1 MIVIDGSRGE
11 GGGQVLRTALTLSL
25 VTGEPFRLESIRAG
39 RRKPGLMRQ
48 HLACVRAAAAI
59 CDGEAHGAEIGSQH
73 LTFTPGRLRSGDHH
87 FAIGS
92 AGSTLL
98 LLQTIALPLALAG
111 GASTLVLEGGTHNP
125 AAPPFEF
132 VARAWLPLVR
142 RIGFVIEA
150 DCVRPGFYP
159 AGGGRVDVAIAPAAE
174 EPVPLRIE
182 VSEGSA
188 TGRGEVLIC
197 DLALHIAERERQT
210 LARALGWDE
219 SAIDIRRIAHPPG
232 PGNVVLATI
241 DHGDVAEV
249 ISGHGERG
257 RSAEAVAEGVA
268 EEVAAHLAHGAPVG
282 LHLADQ
288 LLLPMVLGAGGSFVT
303 AAPSAHLRT
312 NLEVVAAFL
321 GPNLCRAVA
330 EDGGRFRVT
339 VERGAI
345 ER

>member
-25 VTGEPFRLESIRAG
+25 VTGRPFRLEAIRAG
-39 RRKPGLMRQ
+39 RSKPGLMRQ

-59 CDGEAHGAEIGSQH
+59 CDGEVRGAEIGSRN

-111 GASTLVLEGGTHNP
+111 GASTLVLEGRTHNP

-150 DCVRPGFYP
+150 DCVRPGFHP
-159 AGGGRVDVAIAPAAE
+159 AGGGRVDVAIASTAD

-182 VSEGSA
+182 AGEGA
-188 TGRGEVLIC
+188 AVGRGEVLIC
-197 DLALHIAERERQT
+197 DLAPHIAERERQT

-219 SAIDIRRIAHPPG
+219 SAIEIRRIAHPLG

-268 EEVAAHLAHGAPVG
+268 EDVTAHLAHGLPVG
-282 LHLADQ
+282 RHLADQ
-288 LLLPMVLGAGGSFVT
+288 LLLPMALGAGGSFVT
-303 AAPSAHLRT
+303 ASLSAHLRT

-321 GPNLCRAVA
+321 GQNRCRAVT
-330 EDGGRFRVT
+330 EGGGRVRVT